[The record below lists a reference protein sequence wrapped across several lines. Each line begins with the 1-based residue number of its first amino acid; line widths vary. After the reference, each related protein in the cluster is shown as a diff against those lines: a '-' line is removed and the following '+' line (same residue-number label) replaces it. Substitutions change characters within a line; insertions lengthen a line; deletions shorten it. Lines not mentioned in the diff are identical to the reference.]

1 MIELFDVQKRYGA
14 RVALDIPV
22 LTIEAG
28 ERLAI
33 IGPNGSGKSTLLRQ
47 LAGVIA
53 PDAGTVKT
61 GNFSRGDIGY
71 LPQHPY
77 AFDMSVQKNVELALA
92 GEPDRAKRAQEA
104 LERVGLLHLAR
115 ARANRLSGG
124 ETQRMALARVLA
136 KPRKLLLLDEP
147 TACVDIAAIE
157 QIERAIL
164 DYVEQTGCTLVFSSH
179 APSQAIRLSTRVLAL
194 EGGRIGELGD
204 TVQVL
209 HDPQEDSTRA
219 FLRNWKI

>member
-14 RVALDIPV
+14 RVALDIPA

-28 ERLAI
+28 ERLAV
-33 IGPNGSGKSTLLRQ
+33 IGPNGSGKSTLLRL
-47 LAGVIA
+47 LAGMIGADEGVVRSSA
-53 PDAGTVKT
+53 FV
-61 GNFSRGDIGY
+61 RGEIGY
-71 LPQHPY
+71 LPQKPY

-92 GEPDRAKRAQEA
+92 GEPNRAKRAQEA
-104 LERVGLLHLAR
+104 LERVGLLHLAK

-164 DYVEQTGCTLVFSSH
+164 DYVAQTGCTLVFSSH
-179 APSQAIRLSTRVLAL
+179 APSQAMLLSTRVLAL
-194 EGGRIGELGD
+194 DGGRIGELGD
-204 TVQVL
+204 TAQVL
-209 HDPQEDSTRA
+209 HDPQEESTRA
-219 FLRNWKI
+219 FLKNWKL

>member
-1 MIELFDVQKRYGA
+1 MMELVNVQKRYSA
-14 RVALDIPV
+14 RVALDIPA
-22 LTIEAG
+22 LTIEPG
-28 ERLAI
+28 ERLAV
-33 IGPNGSGKSTLLRQ
+33 IGPNGSGKSTLLRL
-47 LAGVIA
+47 LAGVLA
-53 PDAGTVKT
+53 PDTGTVQT

-92 GEPDRAKRAQEA
+92 GEADKTKIAQAA
-104 LERVGLLHLAR
+104 LERVGLLHLAK

-147 TACVDIAAIE
+147 TASADIAAIE

-164 DYVEQTGCTLVFSSH
+164 DYVAQTGCTLVFSSH
-179 APSQAIRLSTRVLAL
+179 APSQAMRLSTRVLAL
-194 EGGRIGELGD
+194 DGGRIGELGE
-204 TVQVL
+204 TAQVL
-209 HDPQEDSTRA
+209 QNPQAESTRA
-219 FLRNWKI
+219 FLKSWRL